1 MDLDDTDAT
10 DATDP
15 ADQVDEEI
23 RGRLRARRMRGDF
36 AAIHPAPAG
45 PGDVPDQAGARL
57 VLLGPG
63 HPHRAG
69 ATESPALE
77 RAAACVARAG
87 DGVERVYRNMLVF
100 LAPDADRLDG
110 LRAAIRGEADQEVG
124 GLVDETWRWLLAP
137 SGPDGWTIV
146 EAGGRDDLAM
156 RSSRALRDAG
166 SLFVDY
172 PAERLRADLDTVPLW
187 PPGVDHVSLA
197 EVWEAYARTLGL
209 PRLRSSAVL
218 AAAVLTGISRA
229 DWATRTFAYAESWDP
244 GERRFAGL
252 VAGLTGGG
260 VAFKGSGLIVRPDAA
275 RAQLEGGSVPG

>member
-1 MDLDDTDAT
+1 MDLDDTHA
-10 DATDP
+10 AVP
-15 ADQVDEEI
+15 ADRVDEEI

-45 PGDVPDQAGARL
+45 PGEIPDQAGARL
-57 VLLGPG
+57 VLLGPE

-69 ATESPALE
+69 AAGADAPALG
-77 RAAACVARAG
+77 RAAAWLAEAG
-87 DGVERVYRNMLVF
+87 DGVERAYRNMLVF
-100 LAPDADRLDG
+100 LAPDAGRLDEV
-110 LRAAIRGEADQEVG
+110 RAAVGRGADQEVG

-137 SGPDGWTIV
+137 SGPDAWTIV

-156 RSSRALRDAG
+156 RSSRALREAG

-187 PPGVDHVSLA
+187 PPGVGHVALA

-218 AAAVLTGISRA
+218 AAAVLAGISRA

-244 GERRFAGL
+244 DARRYAGL
-252 VAGLTGGG
+252 AAGLTGGG
-260 VAFKGSGLIVRPDAA
+260 IAFKGSGLVVAA
-275 RAQLEGGSVPG
+275 AAAQAQLEDGPDRG